1 MTSSR
6 CSRSAAAAVSVP
18 LGPAISS
25 PPAPLRGLSVRGFP
39 AQALTLNGQQLHGQP
54 IIVQSSLAEKN
65 RLAAAGA
72 TSAEIKAVGG
82 VGLNV
87 QSDGAKLYV
96 GGLHYDIT
104 EDQLREIF
112 TPFGE
117 LTKVVLH
124 HEPGGQSK
132 GCAGSSC
139 RLDLGLIS
147 ARSRLDLGSSGS
159 LSAKLTATRPRHRMP
174 LTPHIA
180 RAGSVSCI
188 SRWRRRG
195 TSVWSR

>member
-1 MTSSR
+1 M
-6 CSRSAAAAVSVP
+6 
-18 LGPAISS
+18 
-25 PPAPLRGLSVRGFP
+25 RGLSTRGLP

-72 TSAEIKAVGG
+72 TNAEIKAVGG

-87 QSDGAKLYV
+87 QSEGAKLYV

-124 HEPGGQSK
+124 RESSGQSK
-132 GCAGSSC
+132 GCAVT
-139 RLDLGLIS
+139 
-147 ARSRLDLGSSGS
+147 RSR
-159 LSAKLTATRPRHRMP
+159 
-174 LTPHIA
+174 
-180 RAGSVSCI
+180 RAGS
-188 SRWRRRG
+188 RD
-195 TSVWSR
+195 T